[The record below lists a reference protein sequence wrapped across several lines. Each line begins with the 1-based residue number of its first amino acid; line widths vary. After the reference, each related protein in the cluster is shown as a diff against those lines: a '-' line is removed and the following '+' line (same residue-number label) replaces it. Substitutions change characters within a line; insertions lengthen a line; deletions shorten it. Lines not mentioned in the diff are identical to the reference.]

1 MIFVWRAWKKDRKKP
16 PNKLFKCCISRK
28 TVPHLRYEKL
38 GLSVVAQPWLCE
50 LDAVVGGF
58 ILQNSTIW
66 LQLDILFLIMELK
79 GFSKAFIFNNRPN
92 NPNSRSS
99 PWFFHRTNRQ
109 LVIKCQTIIS
119 KVKNQCS
126 DLHLFLV
133 ISPVWK
139 WSSIFKLNA
148 RHVNETVGQNWRV
161 GELWSFYVGS

>member
-16 PNKLFKCCISRK
+16 PNKLFKCFKS
-28 TVPHLRYEKL
+28 HEKQSHIWDMKSL
-38 GLSVVAQPWLCE
+38 AYLLWLSHDCVSWMQLLEGL
-50 LDAVVGGF
+50 F
-58 ILQNSTIW
+58 W

-109 LVIKCQTIIS
+109 LVLKCQTIIS